1 MAECS
6 GNGAG
11 KRRQK
16 MAGSATQRG
25 FTQRRLKVDVHE
37 VAVVDVQAQACPAI
51 WSMNFGHSA
60 F

>member
-1 MAECS
+1 MRTRPCPCDRETEGAGVAECS

-11 KRRQK
+11 KRRQT

-37 VAVVDVQAQACPAI
+37 VAVV
-51 WSMNFGHSA
+51 
-60 F
+60 